1 MRESG
6 RSAEAEQFARQA
18 LDLKENSTGKDGGA
32 ADAQFAAML
41 YELGLCL
48 REEGRGEESERYVR
62 RALKIVEK
70 TRGPDSAQVC
80 R

>member
-6 RSAEAEQFARQA
+6 RSTEAEQFARQA
-18 LDLKENSTGKDGGA
+18 LDMKENSSEKGGFI

-70 TRGPDSAQVC
+70 TRGPDSVQVG
-80 R
+80 